1 MGKVLLLLLI
11 SFASRAQPPIPEH
24 GGYWV
29 HDEAHI
35 LSAQT
40 KSELEKAL
48 KEERDTTSNQIAV
61 LTIPSLEGDDIA
73 NYAVKVFEKW
83 KLGQTKKDNG
93 VLFVIAPNNRKVRI
107 EVGYGLEG
115 ILTDAVASRI
125 IRNEVA
131 PFFKSNNFEA
141 GVKAGTISI
150 IQAIEGEYKQD
161 SSSSLFHL
169 SPLIISIIIILIF
182 ILLSRHGGGRS
193 GGFRRGVGPIIMA
206 GGFLPSGGG
215 SWGGGGSSWG
225 GGGMSGGGGASG
237 SW

>member
-11 SFASRAQPPIPEH
+11 SFVSQAQPPIPGH

-29 HDEAHI
+29 HDDAHI

-40 KSELEKAL
+40 KSELENLL

-61 LTIPSLEGDDIA
+61 LTIPSLEGDDMA

-83 KLGQTKKDNG
+83 KLGQTKKNNG
-93 VLFVIAPNNRKVRI
+93 VLFVIAPNDRKVRI

-115 ILTDAVASRI
+115 VLTDALASRI

-131 PFFKSNNFEA
+131 PFFKSNNFDA
-141 GVKAGTISI
+141 GVKAGTIAI
-150 IQAIEGEYKQD
+150 IQTIEGEYKQD
-161 SSSSLFHL
+161 PSSPFHL
-169 SPLIISIIIILIF
+169 SPLIIAIIIILIF
-182 ILLSRHGGGRS
+182 ILFSKRGGRS
-193 GGFRRGVGPIIMA
+193 GGFRSGLGPIIMA
-206 GGFLPSGGG
+206 GGFPRSSGGG